1 MIQIIEIKNPF
12 EPNKREIKEV
22 YCTGGPLTDYVDIVG
37 RDICIEGRIIER
49 PDAFIPLDNM
59 QIIVTPHIAG
69 KGVKNVL
76 GLVAMVALSVY
87 SAGIAG
93 GAWGTFATTGSHFLA
108 AGTFSAYLASGAV
121 MFLGGKLINS
131 VFPQDSASIHFK
143 DQEQTRTYGWDIP
156 TPVTT
161 AGYTVGE
168 TYGECIPA
176 AQLLEQHVET
186 VNDKQYLNLLYCGGY
201 GPVDSIDNIRI
212 DKTDISNFSNVQ
224 IETRLGTNDQEPISF
239 FKNTPLDQNVG
250 LELDTDLSL
259 TRTSNSTQA
268 NILEITLEW
277 PAGLYQ
283 MNNDG
288 SYANASVRFRAEYR
302 RTGNG
307 AWHNFNV
314 DNSDYTVTAAT
325 NSALRRTFQVTGLE
339 AAQYDVRVTMIER
352 PKTSRYQT
360 MTQWSILTSYV
371 NGIYSRP
378 NKVLVALRILASNQL
393 SNGVPSVNWRQK
405 RNTVW
410 VHDADSNSYVE
421 KAADNPIWATY
432 DILHGCRKLYNI
444 NLRTYEYV
452 VAGYPHEA
460 MDAYWEEW
468 KAAADYA
475 DEMVVNNDGELE
487 PRFRFDAF
495 YDSAMKR
502 WDAAQKAASVGHASI
517 IMHGRNIGIVVDRP
531 GTMTQ
536 IFGEGRTTVSS
547 VKGSFS
553 STEDRARAIEVTYS
567 DGLNDFKNTMMTI
580 RSLDY
585 AESKSSDNTAQL
597 QLFGVKR
604 RSQAYR
610 EAVHA
615 LATNER
621 QLQFIELGADIDA
634 VVAEYGD
641 IVGYN
646 HAVSRVGIA
655 SGRIISCNGNT
666 VVLDHDVTLEPEK
679 MYELYI
685 QLPDD
690 TLIRRDVI
698 PGNETTNEIIV
709 AEPFV
714 SPQMPQR
721 FDNYAFGE
729 LNKAVKPFRV
739 VSAQRDGDMRVTLKL
754 AEYDEAIYSDD
765 LDYSKFPVIDYSSSP
780 ITGNIIES
788 LTATEE
794 TYTTNEGALTSN
806 IIISWSLRRDANY
819 VPDSYRVT
827 VVNTTTGFS
836 EEFNTRA
843 TTQYVRG
850 VSPKATYTIT
860 VRCIFDAVVVG
871 SISTELYIT
880 GKDAPPPDVTGL
892 KCKQTAGGFVLS
904 WDPIEIKDLRGFT
917 IWQGV
922 DGVGIDGCDKIN
934 DCYSGTSLFVPV
946 TEAENYIFYVV
957 AIDNGGNMSQV
968 PVSIIAE
975 YILPDDI
982 TDFIGVRNGE
992 TITFSWDAQ
1001 DGMSYELRWGTS
1013 WDTAHIVVKLKS
1025 NMYMYFFPQLGTQTF
1040 CVKAIDGYGNYSKN
1054 PAYVSLDLTD
1064 GVNRNVIA
1072 VFDDQHD
1079 GWQGVKNN
1087 VHVMDGRLVLDDN
1100 VTGGEYIAEITL
1112 PEAIPARNWIQ
1123 YHAGTVA
1130 SDVVWSD
1137 MLYPWNEVPGAWY
1150 PEGDLGSGKVE
1161 HYISTYT
1168 GLSNTTVDAISLN
1181 NTTDSDKGS
1190 AVVSESQGIA
1200 YENGRFAKGARI
1212 SDIASLAYTVSIP
1225 AVFHLAF
1232 NAKHT
1237 TAINNHII
1245 YMTLVGSGRWLRL
1258 GYNSG
1263 TFYLLDSNG
1272 RRITVNI
1279 SPHADDIISFTIDQT
1294 TDNRS
1299 LTVEC
1304 LAMNTTR
1311 TVSAEYEPL
1320 GTFTGFK
1327 LE

>member
-1 MIQIIEIKNPF
+1 MSFKGAEILNTLDELITSNPDFQNPNITKALNYLNIQNNFHNKMICSIKANMAKEIANGNQQEENNIDSSIFREKIKYKSKLKTENLNKIINLEIFNNIPSNKSLELLNNFQNKANNVLNKSKRIQEDENNNNNPLINNESKDDRANINSFFDRKNKIKSNFNANKSQDKISYGGGSYMDIRPVNGKKKKYNNSNDDDNDDD
-12 EPNKREIKEV
+12 ESENKNGYSAYANSIYNINKKKKNKRKRYNKDDDEENEEEENTYNNKKRT
-22 YCTGGPLTDYVDIVG
+22 YNNKK
-37 RDICIEGRIIER
+37 R
-49 PDAFIPLDNM
+49 NW
-59 QIIVTPHIAG
+59 
-69 KGVKNVL
+69 KNNKYDEQDDEDEENNIQNN
-76 GLVAMVALSVY
+76 ALPP
-87 SAGIAG
+87 AG
-93 GAWGTFATTGSHFLA
+93 GGFV
-108 AGTFSAYLASGAV
+108 SAITITNAV
-121 MFLGGKLINS
+121 
-131 VFPQDSASIHFK
+131 
-143 DQEQTRTYGWDIP
+143 
-156 TPVTT
+156 
-161 AGYTVGE
+161 
-168 TYGECIPA
+168 
-176 AQLLEQHVET
+176 
-186 VNDKQYLNLLYCGGY
+186 
-201 GPVDSIDNIRI
+201 
-212 DKTDISNFSNVQ
+212 
-224 IETRLGTNDQEPISF
+224 
-239 FKNTPLDQNVG
+239 FKNK
-250 LELDTDLSL
+250 
-259 TRTSNSTQA
+259 
-268 NILEITLEW
+268 I
-277 PAGLYQ
+277 
-283 MNNDG
+283 
-288 SYANASVRFRAEYR
+288 
-302 RTGNG
+302 
-307 AWHNFNV
+307 
-314 DNSDYTVTAAT
+314 
-325 NSALRRTFQVTGLE
+325 
-339 AAQYDVRVTMIER
+339 
-352 PKTSRYQT
+352 
-360 MTQWSILTSYV
+360 
-371 NGIYSRP
+371 
-378 NKVLVALRILASNQL
+378 
-393 SNGVPSVNWRQK
+393 
-405 RNTVW
+405 
-410 VHDADSNSYVE
+410 SNSYVE
-421 KAADNPIWATY
+421 MPADNPIWATY

-444 NLRTYEYV
+444 NSRTNEYV
-452 VAGYPHEA
+452 VAGYPHAA

-502 WDAAQKAASVGHASI
+502 WDAAQKAATVGHASI

-567 DGLNDFKNTMMTI
+567 DEHNDFKNTMMTI

-585 AESKSSDNTAQL
+585 AESRSSDNTAQL

-806 IIISWSLRRDANY
+806 IIINWSLSRDANY

-850 VSPKATYTIT
+850 VSPKAMYTVT

-871 SISTELYIT
+871 SVSTELYIT
-880 GKDAPPPDVTGL
+880 GKDEPPPDVTGL
-892 KCKQTAGGFVLS
+892 KCKQTAGGFLLS
-904 WDPIEIKDLRGFT
+904 WDSIEIKDLRGFT

-922 DGVGIDGCDKIN
+922 DGVGIDGCNKIN
-934 DCYSGTSLFVPV
+934 DCYGGTSLFVPV
-946 TEAENYIFYVV
+946 TEAENYIL
-957 AIDNGGNMSQV
+957 
-968 PVSIIAE
+968 SIIAE

-1040 CVKAIDGYGNYSKN
+1040 CVKAIDEYGNYSQN
-1054 PAYVSLDLTD
+1054 PAYVSIDLTD

-1137 MLYPWNEVPGAWY
+1137 MLYPWNEVSGAWY

-1258 GYNSG
+1258 GYNNG

>member
-1 MIQIIEIKNPF
+1 MIQILEISNPF
-12 EPNKREIKEV
+12 EPNKREVKEL
-22 YCTGGPLTDYVDIVG
+22 YYTGGKLTDYIDIKG
-37 RDICIEGRIIER
+37 KDICIDGHVIEH
-49 PDAFIPLDNM
+49 PEQFTPLDGM

-69 KGVKNVL
+69 KGVKQVL

-143 DQEQTRTYGWDIP
+143 DQEETRSYGWDIP

-176 AQLLEQHVET
+176 AQILEQHVET
-186 VNDKQYLNLLYCGGY
+186 INDKQYLNLLYCGGY
-201 GPVDSIDNIRI
+201 GPVDSIENIRI
-212 DKTDISNFSNVQ
+212 DKTDISNFTNVQ

-239 FKNTPLDQNVG
+239 FKNTPLDQSVG

-259 TRTSNSTQA
+259 IRTSNSTQA

-288 SYANASVRFRAEYR
+288 SYANASVKFRAEYR
-302 RTGNG
+302 RTGSG
-307 AWHNFNV
+307 TWHNFNA
-314 DNSDYTVTAAT
+314 DDSDYTMTAAT
-325 NSALRRTFQVTGLE
+325 NTALRRTFQVTGLE
-339 AAQYDVRVTMIER
+339 AAQYDVRVTMLER

-405 RNTVW
+405 RSTVW
-410 VHDADSNSYVE
+410 VHDADSDSYV
-421 KAADNPIWATY
+421 KKPADNPIWAAY
-432 DILHGCRKLYNI
+432 DILHGCRHLCNI
-444 NLRTYEYV
+444 NTKEYEFV
-452 VAGYPHEA
+452 VSGYPHDA
-460 MDAYWEEW
+460 LDAYWDEW
-468 KAAADYA
+468 KSAADYA
-475 DEMVVNNDGELE
+475 DEQVVNNDGELE

-502 WDAAQKAASVGHASI
+502 WDAAQKAASVGHAAI
-517 IMHGRNIGIVVDRP
+517 IMHGRNVGIVVDRP

-567 DGLNDFKNTMMTI
+567 DEHNDFKNTMMTI
-580 RSLDY
+580 RSCTYTD
-585 AESKSSDNTAQL
+585 SKSSDNTAQL

-646 HAVSRVGIA
+646 HAVSRIGIA
-655 SGRIISCNGNT
+655 SGRIVSCDRNT
-666 VVLDHDVTLEPEK
+666 VVLDHDVTLNPDK
-679 MYELYI
+679 MYEIYI

-690 TLIRRDVI
+690 TLLRRDVI
-698 PGNETTNEIIV
+698 PGNKTTHAIIV
-709 AEPFV
+709 AEPFT
-714 SPQMPQR
+714 PAQMPQR

-729 LNKAVKPFRV
+729 LDKAVKPFRV
-739 VSAQRDGDMRVTLKL
+739 VSASRDGDMRVALKL
-754 AEYDEAIYSDD
+754 AEYDEAIYTND
-765 LDYSKFPVIDYSSSP
+765 LDYSKYPIIDYSSSP
-780 ITGNIIES
+780 VTGNIIET

-794 TYTTNEGALTSN
+794 TYTTNEGVLTSN
-806 IIISWSLRRDANY
+806 IIINWSLSRDANY

-843 TTQYVRG
+843 TTQYVRSI
-850 VSPKATYTIT
+850 SPKATYTIT

-871 SISTELYIT
+871 SVSTELYIT
-880 GKDAPPPDVTGL
+880 GKDVPPPDVTSL
-892 KCKQTAGGFVLS
+892 KCKQTVGGFLLT
-904 WDPIEIKDLRGFT
+904 WDPIDIKDLRGFT

-922 DGVGIDGCDKIN
+922 DEVGIDGCDKIN
-934 DCYSGTSLFVPV
+934 DCYGGTSLFVPI
-946 TEAENYIFYVV
+946 TDAKNYIFYVV
-957 AIDNGGNMSQV
+957 AVDNGGNVSEV
-968 PVSIIAE
+968 PASILAE
-975 YILPDDI
+975 YILPNDI
-982 TDFIGVRNGE
+982 DDFIGVRNGE
-992 TITFSWDAQ
+992 TITFSWGAQ
-1001 DGMSYELRWGTS
+1001 DGMSYELRWGAF
-1013 WDTAHIVVKLKS
+1013 WDTAHTVVKLKS
-1025 NMYMYFFPQLGTQTF
+1025 NMYMYFFPQQGTQTF
-1040 CVKAIDGYGNYSKN
+1040 CIKAVDGYGNYSKT

-1072 VFDDQHD
+1072 VFDDQAD

-1087 VHVMDGRLVLDDN
+1087 VHVMDGYLVLDDK

-1112 PEAIPARNWIQ
+1112 PEAVAARNWIQ

-1130 SDVVWSD
+1130 RDVSWDD
-1137 MLYPWNEVPGAWY
+1137 MIYPWRDTSGAWY
-1150 PEGDLGSGKVE
+1150 PEGDLGSGRIE
-1161 HYISTYT
+1161 HYISTYM
-1168 GLSNTTVDAISLN
+1168 GLSDTTIDAMGLN
-1181 NTTDSDKGS
+1181 NTVDSDKGV
-1190 AVVSESQGIA
+1190 AIVAESQGIT

-1212 SDIASLAYTVSIP
+1212 SDTASLSYTVAIP
-1225 AVFHLAF
+1225 SEFHLAF
-1232 NAKHT
+1232 NARHT
-1237 TAINNHII
+1237 AAIHNHII
-1245 YMTLVGSGRWLRL
+1245 YMTLIGDGYWLRL
-1258 GYNSG
+1258 GYKQG
-1263 TFYLLDSNG
+1263 DFYLLDSKG
-1272 RRITVNI
+1272 QQIKVGIT
-1279 SPHADDIISFTIDQT
+1279 PHPEDVISFTIDQT
-1294 TDNRS
+1294 MDVRS
-1299 LTVEC
+1299 LTVAC

-1311 TVSAEYEPL
+1311 KESAECGPL
-1320 GTFTGFK
+1320 GDYTK
-1327 LE
+1327 IQLR